1 MKILII
7 EATAEELRA
16 NRTVL
21 DNVNEVLNRFTD
33 SLVGVN
39 NIDYAK
45 VLASINK
52 SDEESEEES
61 EEEKNNSRRTD

>member
-21 DNVNEVLNRFTD
+21 DNVNEALNRFTD

-39 NIDYAK
+39 KIDYAK
-45 VLASINK
+45 VLASMNK
-52 SDEESEEES
+52 SDEESEEKE
-61 EEEKNNSRRTD
+61 NV

>member
-16 NRTVL
+16 NRTIL
-21 DNVNEVLNRFTD
+21 DNVNEALNRFTD

-39 NIDYAK
+39 NIDYEK
-45 VLASINK
+45 VLASMNK
-52 SDEESEEES
+52 SDEESEEK
-61 EEEKNNSRRTD
+61 KNV